1 MIFKPS
7 VKTEREKAQNEIDDA
22 IEAIS
27 VFDNAIA
34 CGFLKDKHSLIAQ
47 EWIKEYK
54 NDIENVCK
62 RSTNFISKCLDK
74 SFLNLILLALGDNQ

>member
-1 MIFKPS
+1 MTFKG
-7 VKTEREKAQNEIDDA
+7 VKISMETEKEKAQNEIDDA

-27 VFDNAIA
+27 VLDNAIA

-54 NDIENVCK
+54 NDIENCK
-62 RSTNFISKCLDK
+62 LFLDEHH
-74 SFLNLILLALGDNQ
+74 

>member
-7 VKTEREKAQNEIDDA
+7 IKTQRENAQEEMDDA
-22 IEAIS
+22 MEAVSVLDGAIS
-27 VFDNAIA
+27 

-54 NDIENVCK
+54 TDIENCK
-62 RSTNFISKCLDK
+62 I
-74 SFLNLILLALGDNQ
+74 FLENNKDIK

>member
-7 VKTEREKAQNEIDDA
+7 IKTERERAQMVIDDS

-27 VFDNAIA
+27 VLDNAIA

-54 NDIENVCK
+54 SDKENAEIFLENNKDIK
-62 RSTNFISKCLDK
+62 
-74 SFLNLILLALGDNQ
+74 

>member
-7 VKTEREKAQNEIDDA
+7 VKTEREKAQNVIDDA
-22 IEAIS
+22 IEAMS
-27 VFDNAIA
+27 VLDNAIA

-54 NDIENVCK
+54 NDIENCK
-62 RSTNFISKCLDK
+62 LFLDEHH
-74 SFLNLILLALGDNQ
+74 

>member
-1 MIFKPS
+1 M
-7 VKTEREKAQNEIDDA
+7 KTEKEKAQNEIDDA

-27 VFDNAIA
+27 VLDNAIA

-54 NDIENVCK
+54 NDIENCK
-62 RSTNFISKCLDK
+62 LFLDEHH
-74 SFLNLILLALGDNQ
+74 

>member
-1 MIFKPS
+1 MTFKGVKIS
-7 VKTEREKAQNEIDDA
+7 MKTEKEKAQNEIDDA

-27 VFDNAIA
+27 VLDNAIA

-54 NDIENVCK
+54 NDIENCK
-62 RSTNFISKCLDK
+62 LFLDEHH
-74 SFLNLILLALGDNQ
+74 

>member
-1 MIFKPS
+1 MTFKPS
-7 VKTEREKAQNEIDDA
+7 VKTERERAQMEIDDA

-27 VFDNAIA
+27 VLDNAIA

-54 NDIENVCK
+54 NDIENCK
-62 RSTNFISKCLDK
+62 I
-74 SFLNLILLALGDNQ
+74 FLENHKEENE

>member
-1 MIFKPS
+1 MTFKPS
-7 VKTEREKAQNEIDDA
+7 VKTERERAQNEIDDA

-27 VFDNAIA
+27 VLDNAIA

-54 NDIENVCK
+54 DDIENCK
-62 RSTNFISKCLDK
+62 IFLDHNK
-74 SFLNLILLALGDNQ
+74 DIK

>member
-7 VKTEREKAQNEIDDA
+7 VKTQRERAQLELDDA
-22 IEAIS
+22 TEAIS
-27 VFDNAIA
+27 VLDSAIS

-54 NDIENVCK
+54 TDIENCK
-62 RSTNFISKCLDK
+62 M
-74 SFLNLILLALGDNQ
+74 FLENHKEVK

>member
-1 MIFKPS
+1 MTFKGVKIS
-7 VKTEREKAQNEIDDA
+7 MKTEKEKAQNEIDDA

-27 VFDNAIA
+27 VLDNAIA

-54 NDIENVCK
+54 NDIENCK
-62 RSTNFISKCLDK
+62 IFLDNNK
-74 SFLNLILLALGDNQ
+74 DIK

>member
-7 VKTEREKAQNEIDDA
+7 VKTQRERAQLELDDA
-22 IEAIS
+22 TEAVSVLDSAIS
-27 VFDNAIA
+27 

-54 NDIENVCK
+54 TDIENCK
-62 RSTNFISKCLDK
+62 M
-74 SFLNLILLALGDNQ
+74 FLENHKEVK

>member
-7 VKTEREKAQNEIDDA
+7 VKTQRERAQLELDDA
-22 IEAIS
+22 TEAVSVLDSAIS
-27 VFDNAIA
+27 

-54 NDIENVCK
+54 TDIENC
-62 RSTNFISKCLDK
+62 RIFLDNNK
-74 SFLNLILLALGDNQ
+74 DVK

>member
-1 MIFKPS
+1 MTFKGIKIS
-7 VKTEREKAQNEIDDA
+7 METEKEKAQNEIDDS

-27 VFDNAIA
+27 VLDNAIA

-54 NDIENVCK
+54 NDIENCK
-62 RSTNFISKCLDK
+62 LFLDEHH
-74 SFLNLILLALGDNQ
+74 

>member
-1 MIFKPS
+1 MIFKPNI
-7 VKTEREKAQNEIDDA
+7 KTERERAQNEIDDA

-27 VFDNAIA
+27 VLDNAIA

-54 NDIENVCK
+54 NDIENCK
-62 RSTNFISKCLDK
+62 IFLDNNK
-74 SFLNLILLALGDNQ
+74 DIKWVMKIYGELWLLLSN